1 MDYQFSNKHYS
12 RFITIILFIIFS
24 QQVKSQHTDDI
35 GIFLGGS
42 FYMGDINPDKLF
54 YKPSPAYGI
63 MYRFNYN
70 PMISMSYELIQG
82 RIQANDLDFN
92 SNLFQ
97 HYRGASFS
105 NNTITEVSS
114 QLEYN
119 LYPVSGD
126 KIKTNKF
133 SPYIKVGVGI
143 AYDGAMNH
151 TFQIVIP
158 FALGLKYKITKK
170 VEIGTEWSFRR
181 TFTDKLDNLGQYY
194 SQSIFVDRQRSFSQT
209 RDWYSFFGINLHYCL
224 KKTNLKCPAYSNF
237 Q

>member
-1 MDYQFSNKHYS
+1 MDCQYLNKQFS
-12 RFITIILFIIFS
+12 RLITIILFIIIS

-35 GIFLGGS
+35 GVFLGGS

-70 PMISMSYELIQG
+70 PMISMSYDLVQG
-82 RIQANDLDFN
+82 RLQASDKDFG

-97 HYRGASFS
+97 HYRGSSFT
-105 NNTITEVSS
+105 NNNLTEVSS
-114 QLEYN
+114 QIEYN

-126 KIKTNKF
+126 TIKTDKF
-133 SPYIKVGVGI
+133 SPYIKTGMGI
-143 AYDGAMNH
+143 VYDGALNH
-151 TFQIVIP
+151 KIQIVVP

-194 SQSIFVDRQRSFSQT
+194 SNGLFNNRQLSFSET